1 MSRLRV
7 DPTGNRLAF
16 DIIDGPAYDCRHQ
29 ATAVYVQFRDLRKEG
44 CLRTYAND
52 SRPFGPTIRHY
63 RNISE
68 CFIDALHLEI
78 GHEYPCVFH
87 QLPGGSHLYELTEI

>member
-16 DIIDGPAYDCRHQ
+16 DIIDGLDYDCRHQ
-29 ATAVYVQFRDLRKEG
+29 STAVYVPFRDLRKEG

-52 SRPFGPTIRHY
+52 SRPFGPTIRHN

-68 CFIDALHLEI
+68 SFIVALHLEI
-78 GHEYPCVFH
+78 GHEYLCVFH
-87 QLPGGSHLYELTEI
+87 LLPDVSHLYELTEI